1 MSLALAARIGDHVG
15 CHSNA
20 LTGLM
25 VGIAVGLAFG
35 VAVALTI
42 GTGGLAGPALVGA
55 YMAMAGGAVSLGA
68 VGGMAG
74 AKFGG
79 TFPKPNPCG
88 GVTTGSPNV
97 LIEGRKAARQG
108 LDTAKHGA
116 KRIAQG
122 SSTVFV
128 NRRMLARDADGVECG
143 GKLVSHCATVFIGG
157 AKGGK
162 EASELPGWAK
172 WLPAIALAG
181 GAVALIGGVLAAGV
195 IATGVMFGASIV
207 GGAIGKGVLG
217 AAGRGIDALG
227 GRTDGRWENL
237 LGTVGEVGGGL
248 YGGVKSA
255 RIATRAAGWAGE
267 RFPALNR
274 PLVARGAGEPRPA
287 ELGTG
292 RPLDDCPTCSGAKAR
307 KPVAELTPR
316 ELAESAAEQS
326 RLFRG
331 AEDARA
337 RMQSLADGIRAKLGL
352 PETTPSG
359 RPTAKSLLKRE
370 GEAEFLRGVQE
381 KCARK
386 GYERI
391 GQMDDMVR
399 GRFNAPDRAAV
410 EDIVGEL
417 RNSGYEVKEVVAPRV
432 ADGVETY
439 SRYHVVLRDAET
451 GLTHEWQVGTDAT
464 TSLYEGQG
472 IRIPDSLAAARDAA
486 GKHFNNDLH
495 DVYYDLF
502 KSVNAKNPELGE
514 RYGLGD
520 FIGQVESAA
529 PRAGQGEA
537 VDIAGMHER
546 ASDILARMDAE
557 QGSPWILGFFH

>member
-1 MSLALAARIGDHVG
+1 MSVTLAARIGDQVG
-15 CHSNA
+15 SHSGA
-20 LTGLM
+20 LAGLLT
-25 VGIAVGLAFG
+25 GIAVGLAIG
-35 VAVALTI
+35 VAIAVTI
-42 GTGGLAGPALVGA
+42 GTGGLAGPALIGA

-79 TFPKPNPCG
+79 TFKKASPCG
-88 GVTTGSPNV
+88 AISTGSSNV
-97 LIEGRKAARQG
+97 FIEGERAARRG
-108 LDTAKHGA
+108 VDTAKHGA
-116 KRIAQG
+116 KKIAQG
-122 SSTVFV
+122 SSAVFV
-128 NRRMLARDADGVECG
+128 NGYMLARDQDGVECG
-143 GKLVSHCATVFIGG
+143 GKIVSHCINVWIGG
-157 AKGGK
+157 GRGG
-162 EASELPGWAK
+162 EEVSELPGWAK

-181 GAVALIGGVLAAGV
+181 GAVALVGGVLAAGV
-195 IATGVMFGASIV
+195 VATGVMFGASMV
-207 GGAIGKGVLG
+207 GGAVGKAVLG

-227 GRTDGRWENL
+227 GRTDGRWASL

-248 YGGVKSA
+248 FGGVKSA
-255 RIATRAAGWAGE
+255 RVATRAAEWAGDL
-267 RFPALNR
+267 FPAMNQ
-274 PLVARGAGEPRPA
+274 PLLTRGAGVPSPADLLTRPIA
-287 ELGTG
+287 EL
-292 RPLDDCPTCSGAKAR
+292 S
-307 KPVAELTPR
+307 PR
-316 ELAESAAEQS
+316 ELAESPAEQA

-331 AEDARA
+331 AQDARD
-337 RMQSLADGIRAKLGL
+337 RMQAVADGVREKLGL

-359 RPTAKSLLKRE
+359 RPTAESMLKRD
-370 GEAEFLRGVQE
+370 GEAEFLRGVEE

-410 EDIVGEL
+410 EQIVGEL
-417 RNSGYEVKEVVAPRV
+417 HASGYEVKEVVGPRV
-432 ADGVETY
+432 SDGVESY

-464 TSLYEGQG
+464 TSLYEDQG

-486 GKHFNNDLH
+486 GKHFNDDLH

-502 KSVNAKNPELGE
+502 KSVNQQNPDMGQ

-520 FIGQVESAA
+520 FIGQVEGAA

-537 VDIAGMHER
+537 VDVAGMHER

-557 QGSPWILGFFH
+557 QGSQWILGFFH